1 MSVDIAVSRVSF
13 QQNQLF
19 RRCDMTILDW
29 EINIQNTAASV
40 AAKYGNEVA
49 ASVFRR
55 YDATCFEDLSPS
67 HYWDVFGNL
76 QQMDEDFDDD
86 GDG

>member
-1 MSVDIAVSRVSF
+1 
-13 QQNQLF
+13 
-19 RRCDMTILDW
+19 MTILDW

-55 YDATCFEDLSPS
+55 YDATCFEDLNPV
-67 HYWDVFGNL
+67 YYGEVFGDL
-76 QQMDEDFDDD
+76 MLIDED
-86 GDG
+86 G

>member
-1 MSVDIAVSRVSF
+1 
-13 QQNQLF
+13 
-19 RRCDMTILDW
+19 MTKNDW
-29 EINIQNTAASV
+29 RINIETLAASV
-40 AAKYGNEVA
+40 AEKYGNEVEESA
-49 ASVFRR
+49 FTP
-55 YDATCFEDLSPS
+55 YDATNFDNLSPS